1 MLSFPQ
7 TIVVVFECGLALA
20 GLAYIG
26 RLLFSSAG
34 RVARARSPVLP
45 AWDLSLVDF
54 LFLGWLVL
62 SIGIIGQLLFRFTVG
77 PLLHRQPEGDTLALL
92 FAGSMFHFGT
102 AITWLGA
109 RAWARRYRPAAI
121 RPYAP
126 VTIDGVR
133 QSLRGGLLTFLAL
146 MPLATGA
153 GLLWERLLQSMGL
166 PTERQEIVDLILKS
180 KSPALLGFL
189 IALALVVA
197 PVCEELVFRVG
208 IFRFLRTRAPRW
220 VAFGVSAGLFALL
233 HGNWMSA
240 LPLFIL
246 GLVFA
251 VSYERTG
258 RMAVPMLAHALFNL
272 NTLLLVLSGVGN

>member
-1 MLSFPQ
+1 MSPSGWDTGPGSIRSFRVGFIPAQPKTSACLDIVLSPNH
-7 TIVVVFECGLALA
+7 CGRVRIRVGSGRPRLYRPAAVQFGRA
-20 GLAYIG
+20 GGESAIAGFACLG
-26 RLLFSSAG
+26 PVAG
-34 RVARARSPVLP
+34 RFPV
-45 AWDLSLVDF
+45 
-54 LFLGWLVL
+54 LGWLVL

-77 PLLHRQPEGDTLALL
+77 PLLHRQPEGDTLAQL

-126 VTIDGVR
+126 VTIDGAQ

-208 IFRFLRTRAPRW
+208 IFRFLRTRAPAGW
-220 VAFGVSAGLFALL
+220 HLGSAPVCSRSCTA
-233 HGNWMSA
+233 
-240 LPLFIL
+240 
-246 GLVFA
+246 
-251 VSYERTG
+251 TG
-258 RMAVPMLAHALFNL
+258 
-272 NTLLLVLSGVGN
+272 